1 MTSLPPPSGVQVHD
15 SLTCTELALRYLNTL
30 ANLHRAVTGK
40 LEIRPSP
47 CELRAI
53 VQARSLAPALLLALA
68 STISSPSSS
77 AATLPA
83 PPPPSPPPSP
93 PQMAVTVV
101 RPQLQPGVEIRL
113 ELPPHDVYVEVDQ
126 VMLTQATAP
135 PAAAGATTTATTA
148 ALTAI
153 AAAAAVSAAATTT
166 TAATTPTTPPSRA
179 PPFGRCSSICCR
191 TRRASPRRATCACA
205 ARSVQSCRGSA
216 PRASPSSTRARQLAE
231 NAFGP
236 A

>member
-1 MTSLPPPSGVQVHD
+1 MTSLPSPSGVQVHD